1 MTLVCRCYNHRVRIQ
16 NERPVVDIRELT
28 LGYGSTPVVRDFSLS
43 VCHGEIHA
51 LAGENGAGKTT
62 VLKAIGGLL
71 RQTSGEIVVTRTTG
85 ADVRRVAFV
94 LQHDVLPSNMTVAA
108 CIQCAAVAAHQSLS
122 HSTIEQCLDRV
133 GLSIRTHV
141 RVATLTMHQRQLLQL
156 ACALASKPTVLL
168 LDEPTAIMSQ
178 PDSIHFWELIR
189 SEVNQGLTVIIATH
203 KLEDIA
209 KYCSHVTVMRT
220 GSHVFTRSTSD
231 VSLHDIITGMAPQ
244 TVTEAPAQVASQKC
258 IGQHPV
264 IHISTSDI
272 SLYVHPHEIHGIAGL
287 DGSGYDRWL
296 NAIALTNQDGICVT
310 INDINIDR
318 QSVAQRRALGIAY
331 IPSDRHADA
340 IIGTDSL
347 ESNLCF
353 GALPDRISKLVMPIS
368 LYKQHMAAEA
378 VVAKFDVRPPVV
390 SAAMDT
396 FSGGNQQKFVIGRE
410 LERMNQILVINQPTR
425 GLDRS
430 ASAGI
435 SRKLKA
441 ASQRDK
447 AAILVYS
454 DDLSF
459 LISTCDTI
467 STFSGGRLTQTR
479 PASDWTEAM
488 LVEAIV

>member
-1 MTLVCRCYNHRVRIQ
+1 MTLVCRCYNHRVQIQ

-28 LGYGSTPVVRDFSLS
+28 LGYGTTPVVRDFSLS

-71 RQTSGEIVVTRTTG
+71 RQISGEIVVTCTTVAG
-85 ADVRRVAFV
+85 VPRIAFV

-122 HSTIEQCLDRV
+122 YSTIEQCLDRV

-189 SEVNQGLTVIIATH
+189 SEVKQGLTVIIATH

-220 GSHVFTRSTSD
+220 GSHVFTRSTSV
-231 VSLHDIITGMAPQ
+231 VSLHDIIKGMAPQ
-244 TVTEAPAQVASQKC
+244 TVTEAPAQVAPQKC

-296 NAIALTNQDGICVT
+296 NAIALTKQDGICVT
-310 INDINIDR
+310 INDVNIDR

-347 ESNLCF
+347 ESNVCF
-353 GALPDRISKLVMPIS
+353 GALPDRISKLVMPIN
-368 LYKQHMAAEA
+368 LHKQHMAAEA
-378 VVAKFDVRPPVV
+378 VVAKYDVRPPVV

-410 LERMNQILVINQPTR
+410 LDRMNKILVINQPTR

-435 SRKLKA
+435 SRKLEA